1 MSPTSPICP
10 VRVREVGETTV
21 VQFTGRGVLLDETNA
36 PAVGDELL
44 AVVQRQRPRTLVVD
58 FENVAFLSS
67 TTLGLLLVLRKE
79 MQAWGGR
86 LVLCHLAPQVYG
98 VFEATRLH
106 LLLDVRRKG
115 QDSSAGQRN

>member
-10 VRVREVGETTV
+10 LQVREVGETTV
-21 VQFTGRGVLLDETNA
+21 VQFTGQGVLLDETNA

-44 AVVQRQRPRTLVVD
+44 ALVERRPRTLVVD

-79 MQAWGGR
+79 LRARGGQ
-86 LVLCHLAPQVYG
+86 LVLCHLAPEVYG

-106 LLLDVRRKG
+106 LLFDVRRNR

>member
-1 MSPTSPICP
+1 MSPTAPICP
-10 VRVREVGETTV
+10 LQVREVGETTV
-21 VQFTGRGVLLDETNA
+21 VQFTGQGVLLDETNA

-44 AVVQRQRPRTLVVD
+44 ALVERRPRTLVVD

-79 MQAWGGR
+79 LQARGGR
-86 LVLCHLAPQVYG
+86 LVLCHLAPEVYG

-106 LLLDVRRKG
+106 LLFDVRRSG